1 MLILKL
7 ADIGISVVKLVGMR
21 NMYEN
26 VRSLASWICVRQTGT
41 HSAARG
47 LEMMDTSECTN
58 ENPMQ

>member
-1 MLILKL
+1 MF
-7 ADIGISVVKLVGMR
+7 
-21 NMYEN
+21 EN
-26 VRSLASWICVRQTGT
+26 VRTLALWIFVGQKGN